1 MSGESGKGL
10 KPTIVK
16 GRVVLKLKEQA
27 ARTMTASIP
36 TGRTSTAKALGVPS
50 VDRVLE
56 GYPVISIVKLRAP
69 APRMPSITDITTE
82 MAAPSHEEY
91 GFTRTFLV
99 NVAPDTDVVAMVTD
113 LKKDPSVED
122 AQVDYYAR
130 ALVTPNDTFFKGL
143 WGLKMINCDKAWDL
157 TKGSAEVVVA
167 IVDTGVDLN
176 HPDLKE
182 KLRAG
187 FDMVNVADVPPEKG
201 CAWEGDYATRDDNPD
216 DENGHG
222 THCAGIAA
230 GIPDN
235 GQGIAGVA
243 WNCQILPVRVLANL
257 RCTEGGQS
265 YVTGSGVFSDI
276 ADGIIW
282 AADHGASVISL
293 SLGGYVEKTEA
304 EPEPMKSALEYAV
317 AKGCVI
323 AAAMGNDGANLDDE
337 AVYNYPS
344 RYSKLIAVG
353 AVSKNGKRADF
364 SNFGDYKQVMAPGV
378 GILSTYFGSRYE
390 TLDGTS
396 MATPF
401 VAGLAALIKS
411 VDPRLTPAEIIDII
425 RRTSSRSDQYDRES
439 GYGIIDALKAAKE
452 VHGPGIQPA
461 EEIPPFVQE
470 VAGNLKSTGE
480 EKVYRIAV
488 SNQLIMDLDGPE
500 GADYDLYVKKGAAP
514 TKEKY
519 DARGYTSKASESVIL
534 PITGPGEYYIMV
546 RSHRGSGGFKLKTR
560 LG

>member
-1 MSGESGKGL
+1 MSGKGL
-10 KPTIVK
+10 KPTVVK
-16 GRVVLKLKEQA
+16 GRVILKLKEQA

-36 TGRTSTAKALGVPS
+36 TGRSSTAKALGVPS
-50 VDRVLE
+50 VDRVLKN
-56 GYPVISIVKLRAP
+56 YSVTSIVKLRSP
-69 APRMPSITDITTE
+69 SPRAEAFTGS
-82 MAAPSHEEY
+82 AAETGPTHEEY

-99 NVAPDTDVVAMVTD
+99 NVAPDTDVKSMVDD
-113 LKKDPSVED
+113 LKMDPSVED

-130 ALVTPNDTFFKGL
+130 TMANPNDTFFNGL

-157 TKGSAEVVVA
+157 MKGSAEVVIA
-167 IVDTGVDLN
+167 IVDTGVDLT

-182 KLRAG
+182 KLLPG
-187 FDMVNVADVPPEKG
+187 FDMVNVADVPPEEG
-201 CAWEGDYATRDDNPD
+201 CVWEGDYTTRDDNPD

-243 WNCQILPVRVLANL
+243 WNCRILPVRVLANL
-257 RCTEGGQS
+257 RCTEGGES

-282 AADHGASVISL
+282 AADHAASVISL
-293 SLGGYVEKTEA
+293 SLGGYVEKSQP
-304 EPEPMKSALEYAV
+304 EPEPMKSALDYAL

-337 AVYNYPS
+337 EVYNYPS
-344 RYSKLIAVG
+344 RYGKLIAVG
-353 AVSKNGKRADF
+353 AVSKNGKRANF

-390 TLDGTS
+390 PLDGTS

-411 VDPRLTPAEIIDII
+411 ANPRLTPAEVIDLI
-425 RRTSSRSDQYDRES
+425 RQTGSMSDQYGAEF
-439 GYGIIDALKAAKE
+439 GYGIIDALKAAQKVLGPPAQVIEE
-452 VHGPGIQPA
+452 V
-461 EEIPPFVQE
+461 PPFVQE
-470 VAGNLKSTGE
+470 MAGSLKSAGE
-480 EKVYRIAV
+480 EKLYRIVV
-488 SNQLIMDLDGPE
+488 SNQLVMDLDGPE
-500 GADYDLYVKKGAAP
+500 GADYDMYVRKGAAP
-514 TKEKY
+514 TKKDY
-519 DARGYTSKASESVIL
+519 DGRGYTSRPDESVVL

-546 RSHRGSGGFKLKTR
+546 HSYRGSGDYKLKAR

>member
-1 MSGESGKGL
+1 M
-10 KPTIVK
+10 KPSVVK
-16 GRVVLKLKEQA
+16 GRVILKLKEQA

-36 TGRTSTAKALGVPS
+36 TGRASTAKTLGVSS

-56 GYPVISIVKLRAP
+56 KYEVMSIVKLRAP
-69 APRMPSITDITTE
+69 APKTALTTDTT
-82 MAAPSHEEY
+82 AGIPAPTHEEY

-99 NVAPDTDVVAMVTD
+99 NVAPDTDVMTMVD
-113 LKKDPSVED
+113 ELKKDPSVED

-176 HPDLKE
+176 HPDLKD
-182 KLRAG
+182 KLLAG
-187 FDMVNVADVPPEKG
+187 FDMVNLTDVPAEEG
-201 CAWEGDYATRDDNPD
+201 CVWEGDFSTRDDDPD

-243 WNCQILPVRVLANL
+243 WNCRILPVRVLANI

-282 AADHGASVISL
+282 AADHGAHVISL
-293 SLGGYVEKTEA
+293 SLGGYVEKTMP
-304 EPEPMKSALEYAV
+304 EPEPMKSALDYAV

-344 RYSKLIAVG
+344 RYGKLIAVG
-353 AVSKNGKRADF
+353 AVDKNGKRADF

-390 TLDGTS
+390 QLDGTS

-411 VDPRLTPAEIIDII
+411 VNPHLTPPEVIDLI
-425 RRTSSRSDQYDRES
+425 RQTSSKSDQYGKEF
-439 GYGIIDALKAAKE
+439 GYGIIDALKAIKAVLGKE
-452 VHGPGIQPA
+452 QRPI

-470 VAGNLKSTGE
+470 VTRTLKSTGE
-480 EKVYRIAV
+480 EKVFRIV
-488 SNQLIMDLDGPE
+488 LSNQLVVDLDGPE

-514 TKEKY
+514 TREDY
-519 DARGYTSKASESVIL
+519 DARGYTSRPDESVVL
-534 PITGPGEYYIMV
+534 PITGPGEYYVMV
-546 RSHRGSGGFKLKTR
+546 RSYRGSGDFRLKTR

>member
-1 MSGESGKGL
+1 
-10 KPTIVK
+10 
-16 GRVVLKLKEQA
+16 
-27 ARTMTASIP
+27 MTASIP
-36 TGRTSTAKALGVPS
+36 TGRASTAKTLGVSS

-56 GYPVISIVKLRAP
+56 KYEVMSIVKLRAP
-69 APRMPSITDITTE
+69 APKTALTTDTT
-82 MAAPSHEEY
+82 AGIPAPTHEEY

-99 NVAPDTDVVAMVTD
+99 NVAPDTDVMTMVD
-113 LKKDPSVED
+113 ELKKDPSVED

-176 HPDLKE
+176 HPDLKD
-182 KLRAG
+182 KLLAG
-187 FDMVNVADVPPEKG
+187 FDMVNLTDVPAEEG
-201 CAWEGDYATRDDNPD
+201 CVWEGDFSTRDDDPD

-243 WNCQILPVRVLANL
+243 WNCRILPVRVLANI

-282 AADHGASVISL
+282 AADHGAHVISL
-293 SLGGYVEKTEA
+293 SLGGYVEKTMP
-304 EPEPMKSALEYAV
+304 EPEPMKSALDYAV

-344 RYSKLIAVG
+344 RYGKLIAVG
-353 AVSKNGKRADF
+353 AVDKNGKRADF

-390 TLDGTS
+390 QLDGTS

-411 VDPRLTPAEIIDII
+411 VNPHLTPPEVIDLI
-425 RRTSSRSDQYDRES
+425 RQTSSKSDQYGKEF
-439 GYGIIDALKAAKE
+439 GYGIIDALKAIKAVLGKE
-452 VHGPGIQPA
+452 QRPI

-470 VAGNLKSTGE
+470 VTRTLKSTGE
-480 EKVYRIAV
+480 EKVFRIV
-488 SNQLIMDLDGPE
+488 LSNQLVVDLDGPE

-514 TKEKY
+514 TREDY
-519 DARGYTSKASESVIL
+519 DARGYTSRPDESVVL
-534 PITGPGEYYIMV
+534 PITGPGEYYVMV
-546 RSHRGSGGFKLKTR
+546 RSYRGSGDFRLKTR